1 MSICVRFALLL
12 VLLCWSGTGFSQFK
26 KDTTC
31 TGNLVGI
38 VRDSAHNYV
47 MQSATL
53 AVYRIADGALV
64 SYQLSNN
71 FGEFD
76 FKELSVGTRLRIVA
90 SYVGYTDVRLAF
102 MIADT
107 ARKLDLK
114 LLNMNRLGE
123 GLADVVV
130 KSVPPVTM
138 NGDTLEFN
146 ADAFKMDSNAVA
158 EDLFRRL
165 LGLVV
170 WGDGSVTVYGKTVH
184 SLMVNGKPFFGGDV
198 RVATQNLPK
207 LAVEKVQVYQRNKQA
222 YNLMDSTT
230 EINIQLKKGKDKPKR
245 YNGR

>member
-1 MSICVRFALLL
+1 M
-12 VLLCWSGTGFSQFK
+12 
-26 KDTTC
+26 
-31 TGNLVGI
+31 
-38 VRDSAHNYV
+38 
-47 MQSATL
+47 
-53 AVYRIADGALV
+53 
-64 SYQLSNN
+64 
-71 FGEFD
+71 
-76 FKELSVGTRLRIVA
+76 A

-230 EINIQLKKGKDKPKR
+230 EINIQLKKGKDIGHFGKLSAGAGTDRHYESDANINFFTSRTQLGVAGGLNDINKVASDVNTLMRNSTYKGSGAYRLSAGFYPSGPEPAEG
-245 YNGR
+245 GRFYLSA